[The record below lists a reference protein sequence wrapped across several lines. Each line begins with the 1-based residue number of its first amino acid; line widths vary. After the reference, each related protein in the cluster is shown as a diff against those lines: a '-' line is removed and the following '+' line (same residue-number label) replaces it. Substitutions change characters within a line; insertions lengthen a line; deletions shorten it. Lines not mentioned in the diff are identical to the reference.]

1 MTVVYA
7 LAMPDEIFQ
16 PWLKRWGLTPTGPSF
31 TTLLG
36 SRLMPV
42 VRDGA
47 PAMLK
52 IAAHE
57 EERNGARLMAWYA
70 GQGAAR
76 VLAIEHEALLL
87 ERLTGTR
94 SLADMARSGKDDEAT
109 RILCEAAA
117 GLHAARSEPPPPT
130 LVPIDRWFRALE
142 PAAAQHGGTFA
153 KSAAAAR
160 HLLGTPRDVVV
171 LHGDFHHDNVLDGG
185 ARGWLAIDPK
195 GVFGERGF
203 EFANLF
209 RNPSAEIALTPGRMR
224 RQARI
229 VAEHAKLDPAR
240 LMQWILA
247 YAGLGAAWS
256 ISSGHDPTSGLAIA
270 ELAAAELA
278 EA

>member
-1 MTVVYA
+1 
-7 LAMPDEIFQ
+7 MPDDPFQ
-16 PWLKRWGLTPTGPSF
+16 PWLKRWDLAPDGPGF
-31 TTLLG
+31 TTKYG

-42 VRDGA
+42 LKDGA

-52 IAAHE
+52 IAGHE

-94 SLADMARSGKDDEAT
+94 DLAAMARSGRDDEAT
-109 RILCEAAA
+109 RILCQAAA
-117 GLHAARSEPPPPT
+117 GLHAARDQPPPST
-130 LVPIDRWFRALE
+130 LVPLDVWFRALE
-142 PAAAQHGGTFA
+142 PAAAQHAGTFA

-160 HLLGTPRDVVV
+160 NLLSTPRDIVV

-195 GVFGERGF
+195 GVLGERGF

-209 RNPSAEIALTPGRMR
+209 RNPDAEIALSPGRMR

-229 VAEHAKLDPAR
+229 VAEQANLEPAR

-256 ISSGHDPTSGLAIA
+256 IQSGHDPAAGLAIA
-270 ELAAAELA
+270 DLAAAELA